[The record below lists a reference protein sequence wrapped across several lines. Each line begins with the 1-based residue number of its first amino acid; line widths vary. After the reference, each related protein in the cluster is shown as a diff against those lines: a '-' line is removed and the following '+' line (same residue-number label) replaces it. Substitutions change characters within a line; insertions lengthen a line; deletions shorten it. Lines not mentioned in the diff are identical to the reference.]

1 MKRIYKQEDINIDIS
16 TIFNLIN
23 DVENYPNYLPWCT
36 STKVDR
42 KSESL
47 LIGEIFISKSFI
59 KWNFSTKNK
68 IEKNKSIR
76 LELVDGPFD
85 SLDGQWLFSTI
96 DEHNTKVSLEISY
109 KFKSSIIELSIEPI
123 FTSIMNSILE
133 SRLRKYRNNLLVFI

>member
-76 LELVDGPFD
+76 LELIDGPFD

-133 SRLRKYRNNLLVFI
+133 SFIQEAFKLKYDN

>member
-47 LIGEIFISKSFI
+47 LIGEIYISKSLI
-59 KWNFSTKNK
+59 KWNFSTKNQ

-76 LELVDGPFD
+76 LKLVDGPFD
-85 SLDGQWLFSTI
+85 SLDGQWLFSPI

-133 SRLRKYRNNLLVFI
+133 SFIQEAFKLKYDN